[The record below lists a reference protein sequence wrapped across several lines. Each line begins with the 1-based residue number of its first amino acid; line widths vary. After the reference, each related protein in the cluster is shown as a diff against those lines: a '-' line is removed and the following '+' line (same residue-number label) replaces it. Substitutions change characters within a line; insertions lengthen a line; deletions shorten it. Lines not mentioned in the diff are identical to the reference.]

1 MFWLQFTIAAART
14 LIEIIF
20 FAIGTSVFSFLNVI
34 IYRLPRHKTFT
45 FGKSECTS
53 CHHELTYKDMVP
65 ILSWLSLK
73 GKCRYCGSPISPRY
87 MLVESIGGISAV
99 CCTLILGI
107 NLWALLAF
115 LASAVIVVIVFIVY
129 DKIVER

>member
-1 MFWLQFTIAAART
+1 MFWLQFTIVAART

-20 FAIGTSVFSFLNVI
+20 FAIGASVFSFLNVI
-34 IYRLPRHKTFT
+34 IYRFPRHKTFT
-45 FGKSECTS
+45 LGKSECTS

-65 ILSWLSLK
+65 IISWLSLK
-73 GKCRYCGSPISPRY
+73 GKCRYCGSPISSRY

-99 CCTLILGI
+99 CCTMVLGI
-107 NLWALLAF
+107 NLWALIAF
-115 LASAVIVVIVFIVY
+115 IASAVIVVILFIVY